1 MGRNFVIRYLS
12 IFLLVGLE
20 ALSAMEAQMM
30 SFQWESVYQ
39 EGRVLQGTHARP
51 PLISPAP
58 PKHSR
63 TNVTLVTGIVVLMV
77 MAVCAILCCCYQ
89 WEGQMRLQ
97 SQAHSTGHSELL
109 DDTRSSSPPISFHHS
124 VDAINTRDPPRAAS
138 ISVIMPGDDIPR
150 FVAWV
155 VPRGSPIASTMPES
169 RNQQQAPDPYS
180 GKLAHTSVVPVHAS
194 VGVDRV

>member
-1 MGRNFVIRYLS
+1 
-12 IFLLVGLE
+12 
-20 ALSAMEAQMM
+20 
-30 SFQWESVYQ
+30 
-39 EGRVLQGTHARP
+39 
-51 PLISPAP
+51 
-58 PKHSR
+58 
-63 TNVTLVTGIVVLMV
+63 
-77 MAVCAILCCCYQ
+77 
-89 WEGQMRLQ
+89 MRLQ

-194 VGVDRV
+194 VGVDRVQLYVAILDSSFGLNRCSNQYKQGLWPLSRRYNTMFPLSDEADTVHKTKVHRKTIVAVLREDIYYDSNHWMFHTLSVT